1 MMFSNNKDLRII
13 LEYNKMEEKAEEKQE
28 KHLMLYEIQSKQ
40 KIFLKGLKNDI
51 ELLEFSRDENK
62 KIIGVCKD
70 KIIYVWFL
78 KNLNKYLTFKPHTT

>member
-1 MMFSNNKDLRII
+1 MFSVTKGIRLI
-13 LEYNKMEEKAEEKQE
+13 LEHNKKDEKGEEKKE

-40 KIFLKGLKNDI
+40 SIFLSGLKSEI
-51 ELLEFSRDENK
+51 EILEFSRDEGK

-78 KNLNKYLTFKPHTT
+78 KNLNKCLTFRCHTT